1 MKNRLL
7 PTAAVLAASFAA
19 PAFANS
25 FASDRGYDDLKSYQV
40 VADHVA
46 RNQNI
51 STKSKAPQ
59 TQKEAFK
66 DFDRKFGSPHPNFES
81 GRR

>member
-1 MKNRLL
+1 MKRLL
-7 PTAAVLAASFAA
+7 LPSAVILAASVAA

-25 FASDRGYDDLKSYQV
+25 FASDRGYDDLRSYQV
-40 VADHVA
+40 VTD
-46 RNQNI
+46 RDTQNQNI

-66 DFDRKFGSPHPNFES
+66 DFNRKFGSPHPNFES